1 MKYSYCLHCRYGKEF
16 VTHPACEGCL
26 PVGNCEPTHYKE
38 DNGMLSNNYK
48 SSLQQIEAAERRI
61 EKASNL
67 CLDNVIINTKIQL
80 LLGSLNII
88 KKDLRALILE
98 TGK

>member
-16 VTHPACEGCL
+16 VAHPACEGCL

-48 SSLQQIEAAERRI
+48 SSLQ
-61 EKASNL
+61 
-67 CLDNVIINTKIQL
+67 
-80 LLGSLNII
+80 
-88 KKDLRALILE
+88 
-98 TGK
+98 